1 MGKYKAYAESAHTIS
16 PHLQNTIFMC
26 AVFGDFPQ
34 THMLMLKVGQDFSC
48 EKT

>member
-26 AVFGDFPQ
+26 VVFGDFPQ
-34 THMLMLKVGQDFSC
+34 THVDAEDWTGFFM
-48 EKT
+48 